1 LPLSPTNGRSEQH
14 ALREAMRVVEHSDAL
29 VRRTVLG
36 LSRLPAEHI
45 LEGAAREEMRGLKPH
60 LEEALEAL
68 ARIEGHRDLTD
79 QELALRRAFRMLL
92 APPD

>member
-1 LPLSPTNGRSEQH
+1 
-14 ALREAMRVVEHSDAL
+14 LREATRVVEHSDAL
-29 VRRTVLG
+29 VRRTILG

-68 ARIEGHRDLTD
+68 EEIEGRRGLTD
-79 QELALRRAFRMLL
+79 QELALRRAFKLLL
-92 APPD
+92 APPA